1 VTFFVFETMPYIVD
15 QGMKVQTH
23 GVPVPIK
30 LTVPLESLPSG
41 DAGIQVN
48 KDRPVKT

>member
-1 VTFFVFETMPYIVD
+1 MPYIVD

-30 LTVPLESLPSG
+30 LTVPLESLPAG
-41 DAGIQVN
+41 DAVFQVN